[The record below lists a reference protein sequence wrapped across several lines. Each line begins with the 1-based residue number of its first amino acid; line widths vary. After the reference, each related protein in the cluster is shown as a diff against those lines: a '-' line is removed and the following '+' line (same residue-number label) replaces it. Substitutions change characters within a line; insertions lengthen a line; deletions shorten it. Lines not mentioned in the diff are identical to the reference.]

1 MDWDKLK
8 IFHAVAEA
16 GSFTNATINLNLSQS
31 AISRQIQ
38 SLEQDLKVQ
47 LFERHARG
55 LTLTENGEYVF
66 KTAHE
71 VISKL
76 KEVETSLGDQ
86 KNKPT
91 GKLTIT
97 TVRSFGT
104 HWLTPRI
111 QEFMTLNPEI
121 EIELIFEDKELDLS
135 TRQADIG
142 IFMRRPKQLNYIQK
156 KLIDLKYYIYG
167 SNKYLEKF
175 GMPKTINDLNKYL
188 PALQTAE
195 DLSLEID
202 HLKEGV
208 FWSEGLKGLQ
218 KLPSNSID
226 LIVTE
231 PPKEPWM
238 NLESRGS
245 QFTLQEYYSWNQKWI
260 IEASRV
266 LKNTGGIYLLCD
278 WTYSNMNNGLLN
290 EKFIVQNRITWH
302 NRSAKTSKNNLTWK
316 NQSGDIWFATKNE
329 DFLFNNNATS
339 LKSERHSLLSDREK
353 KAQTNFWF
361 DIPKVTND
369 NARYSNKLYSKIL
382 DASSFKL
389 NWILDPFMRTG
400 DVGVASK
407 SSGRRFIGFEANKDK
422 LLMSMKRIDQNNE
435 R

>member
-1 MDWDKLK
+1 MDNLQSVP
-8 IFHAVAEA
+8 IAQNIQ
-16 GSFTNATINLNLSQS
+16 GSVDSLS
-31 AISRQIQ
+31 
-38 SLEQDLKVQ
+38 
-47 LFERHARG
+47 G
-55 LTLTENGEYVF
+55 L
-66 KTAHE
+66 
-71 VISKL
+71 
-76 KEVETSLGDQ
+76 
-86 KNKPT
+86 
-91 GKLTIT
+91 
-97 TVRSFGT
+97 
-104 HWLTPRI
+104 
-111 QEFMTLNPEI
+111 
-121 EIELIFEDKELDLS
+121 
-135 TRQADIG
+135 
-142 IFMRRPKQLNYIQK
+142 
-156 KLIDLKYYIYG
+156 
-167 SNKYLEKF
+167 
-175 GMPKTINDLNKYL
+175 TINDLNKYL
-188 PALQTAE
+188 PALQTVQ
-195 DLSLEID
+195 DLSSEID

-218 KLPSNSID
+218 KLPSDSID

-238 NLESRGS
+238 NLETRGS

-278 WTYSNMNNGLLN
+278 WTYSNMYNGLLN

-329 DFLFNNNATS
+329 DFLFNNNANS

-361 DIPKVTND
+361 DIPIVTND
-369 NARYSNKLYSKIL
+369 DARYSNKLYSKIL

-400 DVGVASK
+400 DVGVACK
-407 SSGRRFIGFEANKDK
+407 FAGRRFIGFEANKDK

>member
-1 MDWDKLK
+1 M
-8 IFHAVAEA
+8 
-16 GSFTNATINLNLSQS
+16 NNPQS
-31 AISRQIQ
+31 VPIAQ
-38 SLEQDLKVQ
+38 
-47 LFERHARG
+47 
-55 LTLTENGEYVF
+55 N
-66 KTAHE
+66 
-71 VISKL
+71 
-76 KEVETSLGDQ
+76 
-86 KNKPT
+86 
-91 GKLTIT
+91 
-97 TVRSFGT
+97 
-104 HWLTPRI
+104 I
-111 QEFMTLNPEI
+111 QESV
-121 EIELIFEDKELDLS
+121 DSLS
-135 TRQADIG
+135 G
-142 IFMRRPKQLNYIQK
+142 L
-156 KLIDLKYYIYG
+156 
-167 SNKYLEKF
+167 
-175 GMPKTINDLNKYL
+175 TINDLNKYL

-226 LIVTE
+226 LIITE
-231 PPKEPWM
+231 PPKEPWI

-278 WTYSNMNNGLLN
+278 WTYSNMYNGLLN

-339 LKSERHSLLSDREK
+339 LKSERHSLLSDRDK

-361 DIPKVTND
+361 DIPIVTND
-369 NARYSNKLYSKIL
+369 DARYSNKLYSKIL

-407 SSGRRFIGFEANKDK
+407 SAGRRFIGLEVNKDK

>member
-1 MDWDKLK
+1 MEFVPITQNIQDSVD
-8 IFHAVAEA
+8 
-16 GSFTNATINLNLSQS
+16 SLS
-31 AISRQIQ
+31 
-38 SLEQDLKVQ
+38 
-47 LFERHARG
+47 G
-55 LTLTENGEYVF
+55 L
-66 KTAHE
+66 
-71 VISKL
+71 
-76 KEVETSLGDQ
+76 
-86 KNKPT
+86 
-91 GKLTIT
+91 
-97 TVRSFGT
+97 
-104 HWLTPRI
+104 
-111 QEFMTLNPEI
+111 
-121 EIELIFEDKELDLS
+121 
-135 TRQADIG
+135 
-142 IFMRRPKQLNYIQK
+142 
-156 KLIDLKYYIYG
+156 
-167 SNKYLEKF
+167 
-175 GMPKTINDLNKYL
+175 TINDLNKYL

-195 DLSLEID
+195 DLFSEID
-202 HLKEGV
+202 HIKEGV

-226 LIVTE
+226 LIITE
-231 PPKEPWM
+231 PPKEPWI
-238 NLESRGS
+238 NLDSRGT

-278 WTYSNMNNGLLN
+278 WTYSNMYNGLLN

-302 NRSAKTSKNNLTWK
+302 NRSAKTNKNNLTWK

-361 DIPKVTND
+361 DIPIVTND

-407 SSGRRFIGFEANKDK
+407 SAGRRFIGLEVNKDK

>member
-1 MDWDKLK
+1 M
-8 IFHAVAEA
+8 
-16 GSFTNATINLNLSQS
+16 NNPQS
-31 AISRQIQ
+31 VPIAQ
-38 SLEQDLKVQ
+38 
-47 LFERHARG
+47 
-55 LTLTENGEYVF
+55 N
-66 KTAHE
+66 
-71 VISKL
+71 
-76 KEVETSLGDQ
+76 
-86 KNKPT
+86 
-91 GKLTIT
+91 
-97 TVRSFGT
+97 
-104 HWLTPRI
+104 I
-111 QEFMTLNPEI
+111 QESV
-121 EIELIFEDKELDLS
+121 DSLS
-135 TRQADIG
+135 G
-142 IFMRRPKQLNYIQK
+142 L
-156 KLIDLKYYIYG
+156 
-167 SNKYLEKF
+167 
-175 GMPKTINDLNKYL
+175 TINDLNKYL

-226 LIVTE
+226 LIITE
-231 PPKEPWM
+231 PPKEPWI
-238 NLESRGS
+238 NLDSRGT

-278 WTYSNMNNGLLN
+278 WTYSNMYNGLLN

-361 DIPKVTND
+361 DIPIVTND
-369 NARYSNKLYSKIL
+369 DARYSNKLYSKIL

-407 SSGRRFIGFEANKDK
+407 GAGRRFIGLEVNKDK

>member
-1 MDWDKLK
+1 M
-8 IFHAVAEA
+8 
-16 GSFTNATINLNLSQS
+16 NNPQS
-31 AISRQIQ
+31 VPIAQ
-38 SLEQDLKVQ
+38 
-47 LFERHARG
+47 
-55 LTLTENGEYVF
+55 N
-66 KTAHE
+66 
-71 VISKL
+71 
-76 KEVETSLGDQ
+76 
-86 KNKPT
+86 
-91 GKLTIT
+91 
-97 TVRSFGT
+97 
-104 HWLTPRI
+104 I
-111 QEFMTLNPEI
+111 QESV
-121 EIELIFEDKELDLS
+121 DSLS
-135 TRQADIG
+135 G
-142 IFMRRPKQLNYIQK
+142 L
-156 KLIDLKYYIYG
+156 
-167 SNKYLEKF
+167 
-175 GMPKTINDLNKYL
+175 TINDLNKYL

-218 KLPSNSID
+218 KLPCNSID

-231 PPKEPWM
+231 PPKEQWM
-238 NLESRGS
+238 NLETRGS

-278 WTYSNMNNGLLN
+278 WTYSNMYNGLLN
-290 EKFIVQNRITWH
+290 EKFIVQNRIRWH

-407 SSGRRFIGFEANKDK
+407 SVGRRFIGFEANKDK

>member
-1 MDWDKLK
+1 MDNLQSVP
-8 IFHAVAEA
+8 IAQNIQ
-16 GSFTNATINLNLSQS
+16 GSVDSLS
-31 AISRQIQ
+31 
-38 SLEQDLKVQ
+38 
-47 LFERHARG
+47 G
-55 LTLTENGEYVF
+55 L
-66 KTAHE
+66 
-71 VISKL
+71 
-76 KEVETSLGDQ
+76 
-86 KNKPT
+86 
-91 GKLTIT
+91 
-97 TVRSFGT
+97 
-104 HWLTPRI
+104 
-111 QEFMTLNPEI
+111 
-121 EIELIFEDKELDLS
+121 
-135 TRQADIG
+135 
-142 IFMRRPKQLNYIQK
+142 
-156 KLIDLKYYIYG
+156 
-167 SNKYLEKF
+167 
-175 GMPKTINDLNKYL
+175 TINDLNKYL

-208 FWSEGLKGLQ
+208 FWSEGLTGLQ

-238 NLESRGS
+238 NIDSRGS

-278 WTYSNMNNGLLN
+278 WTYSNMYNGLLN

-302 NRSAKTSKNNLTWK
+302 NRSAKTNKNNLTWK

-339 LKSERHSLLSDREK
+339 LKSERHSLLRDREK
-353 KAQTNFWF
+353 KAQTNFRF
-361 DIPKVTND
+361 DIPKETND
-369 NARYSNKLYSKIL
+369 NARHSNKLYSKIL

-407 SSGRRFIGFEANKDK
+407 SSWRRFIGFEANKDK

>member
-1 MDWDKLK
+1 MESVPITQNIQDSVD
-8 IFHAVAEA
+8 
-16 GSFTNATINLNLSQS
+16 SLS
-31 AISRQIQ
+31 
-38 SLEQDLKVQ
+38 
-47 LFERHARG
+47 G
-55 LTLTENGEYVF
+55 L
-66 KTAHE
+66 
-71 VISKL
+71 
-76 KEVETSLGDQ
+76 
-86 KNKPT
+86 
-91 GKLTIT
+91 
-97 TVRSFGT
+97 
-104 HWLTPRI
+104 
-111 QEFMTLNPEI
+111 
-121 EIELIFEDKELDLS
+121 
-135 TRQADIG
+135 
-142 IFMRRPKQLNYIQK
+142 
-156 KLIDLKYYIYG
+156 
-167 SNKYLEKF
+167 
-175 GMPKTINDLNKYL
+175 TINDLNKYL

-195 DLSLEID
+195 DLFSEID
-202 HLKEGV
+202 HIKEGV

-226 LIVTE
+226 LIITE

-238 NLESRGS
+238 NLEIRGS

-278 WTYSNMNNGLLN
+278 WTYSNMYNGLLN

-302 NRSAKTSKNNLTWK
+302 NRSAKANKNNLTWK

-361 DIPKVTND
+361 DIPIVTND
-369 NARYSNKLYSKIL
+369 DARYSNKLYSKIL

-407 SSGRRFIGFEANKDK
+407 SAGRRFIGLEVNKDK

>member
-1 MDWDKLK
+1 MEFVPITQNIQDSVD
-8 IFHAVAEA
+8 
-16 GSFTNATINLNLSQS
+16 SLS
-31 AISRQIQ
+31 
-38 SLEQDLKVQ
+38 
-47 LFERHARG
+47 G
-55 LTLTENGEYVF
+55 L
-66 KTAHE
+66 
-71 VISKL
+71 
-76 KEVETSLGDQ
+76 
-86 KNKPT
+86 
-91 GKLTIT
+91 
-97 TVRSFGT
+97 
-104 HWLTPRI
+104 
-111 QEFMTLNPEI
+111 
-121 EIELIFEDKELDLS
+121 
-135 TRQADIG
+135 
-142 IFMRRPKQLNYIQK
+142 
-156 KLIDLKYYIYG
+156 
-167 SNKYLEKF
+167 
-175 GMPKTINDLNKYL
+175 TINDLNKYL

-195 DLSLEID
+195 DLFSEID
-202 HLKEGV
+202 HIKEGV

-226 LIVTE
+226 LIITE
-231 PPKEPWM
+231 PPKEPWI
-238 NLESRGS
+238 NLESKGS

-278 WTYSNMNNGLLN
+278 WTYSNMYNGLLN

-361 DIPKVTND
+361 DIPIVTND
-369 NARYSNKLYSKIL
+369 DARYSNKLYSKIL

-407 SSGRRFIGFEANKDK
+407 NAGRRFIGLEVNKDK